1 MRFPFVKMSG
11 AGNDFIMVE
20 HDRFAGLEEREIG
33 NVVAELCVRR
43 LSIGADGLVTLK
55 ATGENRVRMIYFNAD
70 GSRAGMCGNAGRCA
84 SRYAFRE
91 GWTAKALALEADDGL
106 HRAEI
111 VGDDVR
117 LGMRDPRILNPRL
130 EREYGGRPLRGVWMD
145 TGVPHVVFWVDDVEA
160 ADVIGAGRGFRFDEE
175 FQPEGTNVNFV
186 EACEASVLR
195 LRTYER
201 GVEAETLACGTG
213 AVAAAVAAH
222 LQKGFSSPVRVRT
235 RGGDLEVRFR
245 SSEGRVTDAF
255 LKGDARV
262 VYEGEVEI
270 PIERP

>member
-1 MRFPFVKMSG
+1 LKFPFVKMSG

-20 HDRFAGLEEREIG
+20 HDRFAGMGERDIG
-33 NVVAELCVRR
+33 RVVAELCVRR

-55 ATGENRVRMIYFNAD
+55 VTGENRVRMIYFNAD

-91 GWTAKALALEADDGL
+91 GWAAEALTLEADDGV

-111 VGDDVR
+111 VGDEVR
-117 LGMRDPRILNPRL
+117 LGMRDPRILNPSL
-130 EREYGGRPLRGVWMD
+130 EREYENRLLRGVWMD

-160 ADVIGAGRGFRFDEE
+160 VDVPGAGRSFRCAEE

-186 EACEASVLR
+186 EVRGPSVLR

-222 LQKGFSSPVRVRT
+222 LDRGVPSPVSVRVR
-235 RGGDLEVRFR
+235 GGELEVRFR
-245 SSEGRVTDAF
+245 SSEGRVTDAS

-270 PIERP
+270 PIDRP